1 MNYYET
7 LYIVHPALESGRL
20 KDIVSSIDDI
30 FKNSDL
36 NVISIDVW
44 GKKKLAYLI
53 EKQKYGTYV
62 LVQFESNGQSNGKLS
77 FELETNPNVL
87 SHLTSKISETDL
99 QKDLP
104 SLDDQIHGSRP
115 ISSEAKE
122 KNNEEVKKVDSDNID
137 NSSNESDK
145 DKTTE
150 VNSDTNVENN
160 SEAEEEKLDSN
171 SDINQENSEEK
182 NGTDK

>member
-20 KDIVSSIDDI
+20 KDIVSSIDGI
-30 FKNSDL
+30 FKSSDL

-87 SHLTSKISETDL
+87 SHLTSKISETDVHRG
-99 QKDLP
+99 LP

-115 ISSEAKE
+115 ISSEVKE
-122 KNNEEVKKVDSDNID
+122 DKKEEVQKTDSDTTD
-137 NSSNESDK
+137 NSSNESDQDQIAK
-145 DKTTE
+145 DD
-150 VNSDTNVENN
+150 SDANTDNK
-160 SEAEEEKLDSN
+160 SESKEDHVDSDN
-171 SDINQENSEEK
+171 DINKENSEEK
-182 NGTDK
+182 NGTDE